1 MQRMG
6 IGATMMDFIRLVVGF
21 DQREAIAYHV
31 FVQSVIQKSSNPISF
46 YPLSSNSLSFYNEIH
61 TDRSNAFTYSRFLT
75 PYLMNYQGW
84 AIYLDGDMVCQ
95 EDISLLWSLRDSS
108 KAVQVVKH
116 DYKTKSNKKYLNN
129 INIDYPKKNWSSVII
144 WNCAH
149 PKNKLLTP
157 ELISSSD
164 GKFLHRFMWLDEEDI
179 GELPVEWNWL
189 AIEYPPNPNAKL
201 IHYTLGTPC
210 FSEYSQ
216 TEMSDVWNSTFE
228 STMTG
233 YKKS

>member
-1 MQRMG
+1 M
-6 IGATMMDFIRLVVGF
+6 
-21 DQREAIAYHV
+21 
-31 FVQSVIQKSSNPISF
+31 K
-46 YPLSSNSLSFYNEIH
+46 
-61 TDRSNAFTYSRFLT
+61 
-75 PYLMNYQGW
+75 
-84 AIYLDGDMVCQ
+84 
-95 EDISLLWSLRDSS
+95 DSS

-116 DYKTKSNKKYLNN
+116 DYKTKNNKKYLNN

-149 PKNKLLTP
+149 PKNKVLTP
-157 ELISSSD
+157 EFISSKD

-179 GELPVEWNWL
+179 GEIPVEWNWL

-201 IHYTLGTPC
+201 VHYTLGTPC

-216 TEMSDVWNSTFE
+216 TEMSDIWHSAFD
-228 STMTG
+228 STMSG

>member
-1 MQRMG
+1 M
-6 IGATMMDFIRLVVGF
+6 IDFIRLVVGF

-46 YPLSSNSLSFYNEIH
+46 YPLSNNSLSFYNEIH

-116 DYKTKSNKKYLNN
+116 RRPPIFSSTGL
-129 INIDYPKKNWSSVII
+129 WSPGV
-144 WNCAH
+144 N
-149 PKNKLLTP
+149 LT
-157 ELISSSD
+157 
-164 GKFLHRFMWLDEEDI
+164 
-179 GELPVEWNWL
+179 
-189 AIEYPPNPNAKL
+189 A
-201 IHYTLGTPC
+201 
-210 FSEYSQ
+210 
-216 TEMSDVWNSTFE
+216 FE
-228 STMTG
+228 
-233 YKKS
+233 